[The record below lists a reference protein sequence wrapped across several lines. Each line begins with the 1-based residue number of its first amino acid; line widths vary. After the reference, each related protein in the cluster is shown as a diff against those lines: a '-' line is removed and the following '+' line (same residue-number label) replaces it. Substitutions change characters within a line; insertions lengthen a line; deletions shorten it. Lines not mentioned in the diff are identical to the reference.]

1 MAIPTDPSWTSLLLG
16 GGVALSHSW
25 TTGWIPSPLL
35 AFSTAAGLPG
45 LAIDP
50 ASTSVLREPL
60 FEAAASVRHPCHYF
74 FLGLV

>member
-1 MAIPTDPSWTSLLLG
+1 MAFPTDPSWTSLFLG
-16 GGVALSHSW
+16 CGVALSHSGA
-25 TTGWIPSPLL
+25 TGWITPLFAL
-35 AFSTAAGLPG
+35 FTAAGLPG

-50 ASTSVLREPL
+50 AFASVLREPL